1 MSTPTPPASPAAPAS
16 DLLATRYPLL
26 ATSATPAI
34 SVVVPAYNAAE
45 YLESALAS
53 VQAQT
58 FTDFEI
64 IVVDDGSKDQTKAI
78 LERIAAHEPRLRIIS
93 RPNTGIVGALNDGLA
108 AARGEFV
115 ARMDADDLC
124 LPQRFE
130 KQIAFLRAHPD
141 CVCLGSAFLYIDAAG
156 GLIKECSRPTDHAT
170 IEHELL
176 SGNGGVIIHP
186 AAMFRRAAIEQAGRY
201 REKAQWIEDLDLYL
215 RLAQI
220 GRLSNLSEVLFHYR
234 FHEQSVNFTRNQ
246 GRHERKLTVLTEAH
260 AARGLPFDAA
270 TFPPPD
276 FKSAIS
282 TDDLR
287 DFAVTSLQYGRLG
300 RPWHYAFRALR
311 AEPASRSS
319 WRTFTYVLKHRL
331 GLISK

>member
-1 MSTPTPPASPAAPAS
+1 MK
-16 DLLATRYPLL
+16 
-26 ATSATPAI
+26 TPAI
-34 SVVVPAYNAAE
+34 SVVIPVYNAAT
-45 YLESALAS
+45 YLESAIAS

-58 FTDFEI
+58 FSDFEI
-64 IVVDDGSKDQTKAI
+64 VVVDDGSKDNSKA
-78 LERIAAHEPRLRIIS
+78 LLDALAARDPRIRVIS
-93 RPNTGIVGALNDGLA
+93 RPNTGIVGALNDSLA

-124 LPQRFE
+124 LPARFE
-130 KQIAFLRAHPD
+130 KQITFLRANPD
-141 CVCLGSAFLYIDAAG
+141 CVCVGSAFLYIDAAG
-156 GLIKECSRPTDHAT
+156 GLIKECVRPSDHET
-170 IEHELL
+170 IERELI

-220 GRLSNLSEVLFHYR
+220 GRLANLPEVLFHYR

-246 GRHERKLTVLTEAH
+246 GRHERKLIVLAEAH
-260 AARGLPFDAA
+260 TARGLPFDAA
-270 TFPPPD
+270 GFPPPD

-287 DFAVTSLQYGRLG
+287 DFAVTSLQYGSLG
-300 RPWHYAFRALR
+300 RPWYYVFRALR
-311 AEPASRSS
+311 AEPASRKS